1 MKKFL
6 SILLALAVGFTFT
19 FGSAMSAF
27 AAADTTTVTTAIVDD
42 DNYDYTAV
50 AKIIADQA
58 DALEA
63 NVDTDKAT
71 ALKDKVSGGTVESTT
86 IDYAAYVSVYDDM
99 AKIAKETDIAALEQ
113 NAMVELN
120 KEFAGKDG
128 TYTITGEA
136 IKTKIIKDMTY
147 SISFGNDKVATGT
160 KTTTNEKLI
169 IAQLAIEIANGQAK
183 IDKVNLNDYS
193 TEANADNNYE
203 SNYTKVE
210 NAKKTATKVLSDNAY
225 DKDADVSNTEST
237 LSAKV
242 AAKIASVKTAVE
254 TFKTTVAGINTIS
267 KDGYETA
274 DLAAIKAD
282 AIAKYTAS
290 VNAAKADAIA
300 KQNARITANNRILAD
315 SSKTAAEKAAAQ
327 TAIDDANKNIEAI
340 NEEYPALIEVMTANI
355 NNATSAATLT
365 DSYNAATGAYTLKA
379 AYTTVD
385 KTTLELDLE
394 VAGAKSAY
402 AKDLK
407 AQAELAK
414 ASLNIEGSNSFN
426 AASIEENLA
435 DTLKAMYAA
444 VVTKTGEKYAVTGK
458 CSLECNHATA
468 LEALAASFK
477 LAASTDAQ
485 VLAAFIA
492 ECKTGGNDSKVL
504 IDNKYYAAV
513 SAWTTVTYDTDVA
526 DTITALKKATNEA
539 LDKASTIA
547 EATSI
552 FMDAFNKWDAIP
564 TDSEHA
570 ALYAKTGALY
580 EAATNYDAQ
589 IKAALA
595 AKWQLVK
602 KADYNADKASKLEAN
617 LIAEMHKANTA
628 EELTANYTKVK
639 EIIDTLKTDKDLK
652 AEFDALNAR
661 VMAVQTPVTIAAKEE
676 VLAVKKAYADLDE
689 YITLIDGNN
698 TYTSYATLNDQY
710 VNAVKAL
717 DEKAITDAI
726 TAIGTVDLADKAAV
740 KDLRAAYD
748 KYVEDY
754 DLTNETTY
762 KAKVAAVEALLSK
775 AMVDD
780 VKAQLAKLATDGSNK
795 EAVAA
800 ARAAYDELTAAEK
813 AQISQAYYDKLI
825 AAEKA
830 IEAANKFTDAD
841 AKAYVFDQTIK
852 ATSVKLSAKKV
863 KVTANFDASKL
874 VENGYTVEYK
884 FYKSTKKSSGYKYTG
899 VTKVED
905 AKTYTNTNAKK
916 GKNYYKFKVV
926 VKNAD
931 GTVILTTA
939 LKDCKYALRT
949 IK

>member
-27 AAADTTTVTTAIVDD
+27 AAADTTTVTTAIVDT
-42 DNYDYTAV
+42 DNYDYSAV

-71 ALKDKVSGGTVESTT
+71 ELKGKVSGGTVGSTT
-86 IDYAAYVSVYDDM
+86 IDYAAYVSVYNDI
-99 AKIAKETDIAALEQ
+99 AKIAKESDIAALEQ
-113 NAMVELN
+113 AAMVKLN
-120 KEFAGKDG
+120 TKFANQTG
-128 TYTITGEA
+128 TYTITGA
-136 IKTKIIKDMTY
+136 VVKSDIIDDMTY
-147 SISFGNDKVATGT
+147 SVDFTDTTTATGT
-160 KTTTNEKLI
+160 KTTTAEKLI

-203 SNYTKVE
+203 SNYAKVE
-210 NAKKTATKVLSDNAY
+210 KAKKTATKALSDNAY
-225 DKDADVSNTEST
+225 DKDTDVNTSGGTT
-237 LSAKV
+237 LSEKV
-242 AAKIASVKTAVE
+242 AAKITKVKAAVE

-290 VNAAKADAIA
+290 VNTAKADAIA
-300 KQNARITANNRILAD
+300 KENARITANNRILAD

-327 TAIDDANKNIEAI
+327 TAIDEANKNIEAI

-365 DSYNAATGAYTLKA
+365 SSYNVATGEYTLKA
-379 AYTTVD
+379 EYTTVN

-394 VAGAKSAY
+394 VAGAKSTY
-402 AKDLK
+402 AKNLK

-426 AASIEENLA
+426 AASIDENLA
-435 DTLKAMYAA
+435 DTLEKMYAA
-444 VVTKTGEKYAVTGK
+444 AVTKTGKKYSVTG
-458 CSLECNHATA
+458 ECTSSCDHATA
-468 LEALAASFK
+468 LEALAASFELK
-477 LAASTDAQ
+477 ASTDAQ

-492 ECKTGGNDSKVL
+492 ECKTGGSDNKVL

-513 SAWTTVTYDTDVA
+513 SEWATVTYDTDVA

-602 KADYNADKASKLEAN
+602 KADYNADKTNKLEAN

-652 AEFDALNAR
+652 VEFDALNAR

-676 VLAVKKAYADLDE
+676 VLAVKKAYTELDE
-689 YITLIDGNN
+689 YITLIDGTN
-698 TYTSYATLNDQY
+698 TYTSYATLNGQY

-754 DLTNETTY
+754 DLTSETTY
-762 KAKVAAVEALLSK
+762 KAKVEAVEALLSK

-841 AKAYVFDQTIK
+841 AKAYVQD
-852 ATSVKLSAKKV
+852 LSIAVRTAKVGKKV
-863 KVTANFDASKL
+863 KVTVNADVQTL
-874 VENGYTVEYK
+874 VDNGYTVTYK
-884 FYKSTKKSSGYKYTG
+884 FYKSTKKSSGYKNT
-899 VTKVED
+899 VNKTTN
-905 AKTYTNTNAKK
+905 TYTNTNPVK
-916 GKNYYKFKVV
+916 GKNYYKVKLV

-931 GTVILTTA
+931 GAVVTTTPLTQ
-939 LKDCKYALRT
+939 CKYGVRT